1 MPRPNCEPCCNP
13 TELSRVQSSYR
24 AAVLEIL
31 CDIAGGGGTGGGPNR
46 IDVEILCDPGT
57 GDPVV
62 YSYNYE
68 TDGTRG
74 APTAYNLD
82 GTPYVG
88 VLEDLVAC
96 GTGETTSASLLE
108 YLICDN
114 KVNKIVQIP
123 VTGST
128 PGSPTYLL
136 LDRTASAAPAD
147 WSLVQAGGCQGI
159 YAEDAAHVS
168 GDRGQLVLG
177 VANDGTALSGS
188 IGDYTPIATT
198 TTGVV
203 FVTDD
208 INVVSSSILGRSSLK
223 AEDAA
228 HTSGNGGKFVLAVR
242 NDTEAVTTD
251 NNGDYSQFS
260 VASNGV
266 LKVSVTQS
274 GQVGNTTGLLK
285 SEDVAHV
292 TGDAGVFVLGV
303 ANQALSDLAGDGD
316 YIAQAKTV
324 KGVGLDTL
332 VRANALAFS
341 ERAIY
346 TNDEAASN
354 DPSGIAQMFV
364 RANTLTSRTSTN
376 GDISVG
382 IADGFGRQIV
392 APYSGPTGYVFGNIS
407 VTDTTSTQ
415 VIAAAGAG
423 IRIYVTNISIA
434 NTGGTDVLITFQ
446 DGSGG
451 ATLWRTIGPTLG
463 GSNISLQVPFFTTA
477 NTALFVAA
485 GGSST
490 TVYISVS
497 GFIAP

>member
-1 MPRPNCEPCCNP
+1 MPRPSCEPCCNP

-31 CDIAGGGGTGGGPNR
+31 CSIEANGGGSGGGPNR

-57 GDPVV
+57 GDPVI

-82 GTPYVG
+82 GSPYAG
-88 VLEDLVAC
+88 VIADLVAC
-96 GTGETTSASLLE
+96 GSGAASTSLLE
-108 YLICDN
+108 YIICDN

-123 VTGST
+123 VTGAT

-159 YAEDAAHVS
+159 YAEDSAHVS
-168 GDRGQLVLG
+168 GDRGQFVLA
-177 VANDGTALSGS
+177 VANDGTNFGA
-188 IGDYTPIATT
+188 IGDYTPLAVATS
-198 TTGVV
+198 GSL
-203 FVTDD
+203 FITDD
-208 INVVSSSILGRSSLK
+208 YNTVPSSVLGRSSVK
-223 AEDAA
+223 AEDSA
-228 HTSGNGGKFVLAVR
+228 HVSGNGGKAILGVRRDSLAVQTSA
-242 NDTEAVTTD
+242 D
-251 NNGDYSQFS
+251 GDYSF
-260 VASNGV
+260 
-266 LKVSVTQS
+266 
-274 GQVGNTTGLLK
+274 
-285 SEDVAHV
+285 
-292 TGDAGVFVLGV
+292 
-303 ANQALSDLAGDGD
+303 
-316 YIAQAKTV
+316 
-324 KGVGLDTL
+324 
-332 VRANALAFS
+332 
-341 ERAIY
+341 
-346 TNDEAASN
+346 
-354 DPSGIAQMFV
+354 PSQD
-364 RANTLTSRTSTN
+364 S
-376 GDISVG
+376 
-382 IADGFGRQIV
+382 FGRELV
-392 APYSGPTGYVFGNIS
+392 NPFAPQGAYRFGNIS

-423 IRIYVTNISIA
+423 IRIYVTNISIS

-451 ATLWRTIGPTLG
+451 ATLWRTIAPTLG
-463 GSNISLQVPFFTTA
+463 GSNISFQVPFFTTA